1 MTLYLVQQEGSRTM
15 KSALRA
21 WRGRRL
27 SWELSHSM
35 ENEVFLTRA
44 ISKRPSQS
52 TQRELARAQRRTVRL
67 RRKLDSIVAKSGS
80 FSH

>member
-1 MTLYLVQQEGSRTM
+1 MMYLVQQEGSQTM

-35 ENEVFLTRA
+35 ENEVFLIRA
-44 ISKRPSQS
+44 ISKRANPA
-52 TQRELARAQRRTVRL
+52 TQRELARARAKTVRL
-67 RRKLDSIVAKSGS
+67 RRKLDTIVAKSGS
-80 FSH
+80 YSH